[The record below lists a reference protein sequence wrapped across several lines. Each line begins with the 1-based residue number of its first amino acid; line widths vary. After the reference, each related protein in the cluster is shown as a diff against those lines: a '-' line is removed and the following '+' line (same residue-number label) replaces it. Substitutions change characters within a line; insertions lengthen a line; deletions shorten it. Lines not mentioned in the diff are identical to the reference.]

1 MSFKEVRKYAT
12 IVTNKLLE
20 LQEKEKK
27 RYLVR
32 MPYGLN
38 SKVRKFREISI
49 FMQKFEPQLAFISK
63 RHTAT
68 ISQSLIVS
76 EKVEISRNFL

>member
-27 RYLVR
+27 RYLVL

-49 FMQKFEPQLAFISK
+49 FMLKFEPRLVLISK
-63 RHTAT
+63 RHTAA
-68 ISQSLIVS
+68 ISLSLIVS
-76 EKVEISRNFL
+76 EKIEISRNFL